1 MAFSLES
8 WNSLGGFF
16 KFCSDPHPVRRGP
29 ESCVGTGLSML
40 GRPSC
45 WRMYIK
51 LQLEKG
57 LWHANQPSVHFT
69 FGGVGYEV

>member
-1 MAFSLES
+1 MAFSLEL
-8 WNSLGGFF
+8 WNALGDFSGFALTITP
-16 KFCSDPHPVRRGP
+16 CRRDP

-40 GRPSC
+40 GRPSA

-57 LWHANQPSVHFT
+57 LWHANQPRVHFT
-69 FGGVGYEV
+69 FGGVWL